1 MNLTSL
7 LIYAGFILIFLGVAI
22 TVVALILLVF
32 RSFGREETKGGGIIL
47 IGPFPIIFGTDRK
60 TVKFLIIMAAV
71 LIILII
77 GFILALNFLKT

>member
-7 LIYAGFILIFLGVAI
+7 LIYAGFILIFLGIAI

-47 IGPFPIIFGTDRK
+47 IGPFPIIFGTEQTEK
-60 TVKFLIIMAAV
+60 Q
-71 LIILII
+71 
-77 GFILALNFLKT
+77 